1 MIEFDGARAQI
12 LTLAHLTPIE
22 VCPAGESL
30 GRVLAAP
37 VISAENLP
45 PFDNSAM
52 DGFALFSGGVALDG
66 GREFAVRGALMAG
79 DGQSEALRDGTH
91 AFEIMTGAR
100 LPDGADA
107 VVPVEQ
113 VAVLERDAAGH
124 ATRIRLEATIE
135 TGRHLR
141 RAGEDVAQGIEVMA
155 AGSVIGPAHLAM
167 LAALGVGQVSVR
179 RRPRVALV
187 CTGRELVDTADATL
201 DGSQIRNSNGP
212 LLAARLREAGAE
224 LVLQAT
230 VSDEPEAFAAALA
243 QARACGA
250 EVFISTGAVSMGR
263 HDFVPDTLRQAGAQL
278 HFHKVRMRPGKPL
291 LLASLP
297 DGIVCFGLPGN
308 PASSAVGLRFFVEP
322 LLRAMLGMATERPL
336 RVVLEACATPA
347 SGWRYLYKG
356 ALVLDAS
363 GHMRAR
369 MLAGQESFRIRP
381 LLQANAWLELAA
393 DRAPVQAGDLI
404 DVWPPGHLAGMKI
417 EVQT

>member
-1 MIEFDGARAQI
+1 MIDFDGARAQI
-12 LTLAHLTPIE
+12 LTLARTTSLET
-22 VCPAGESL
+22 CSARDAL
-30 GRVLAAP
+30 GRVLAEP
-37 VISAENLP
+37 VVSAENLP

-52 DGFALFSGGVALDG
+52 DGFALFSGGVALDV

-79 DGQSEALRDGTH
+79 DGQSEALRDGAH

-100 LPDGADA
+100 VPDGADA

-141 RAGEDVAQGIEVMA
+141 RAGEDVAQCAEVMA
-155 AGSVIGPAHLAM
+155 VGSVIGPAHLAL
-167 LAALGVGQVSVR
+167 LAALGIAQLSVR

-187 CTGRELVDTADATL
+187 CTGRELVDDAQARL

-230 VSDEPEAFAAALA
+230 VSDEPEAFAAVLA
-243 QARACGA
+243 QARELHA

-263 HDFVPDTLRQAGAQL
+263 HDFVPDTLTQAGAQL

-291 LLASLP
+291 LFASLP
-297 DGIVCFGLPGN
+297 DGMLCFGLPGN

-322 LLRAMLGMATERPL
+322 LLRAMLGMAAERPL
-336 RVVLEACATPA
+336 RVRLDEGAAPA

-356 ALVLDAS
+356 GLVLDAN
-363 GHMRAR
+363 GQLCAR
-369 MLAGQESFRIRP
+369 VLSGQESFRIRP
-381 LLQANAWLELAA
+381 LLEANVWLELAA
-393 DRAPVQAGDLI
+393 DRTPVRAGDLI
-404 DVWPPGHLAGMKI
+404 DVWPPGHLAGVKI
-417 EVQT
+417 EVQ